1 MVPWV
6 FIALENGDTGDKLLT
21 MTTRMFF
28 YRGQDGK
35 NNILDKILIGSSM
48 AASKEEGKELHIVKM
63 LCV

>member
-28 YRGQDGK
+28 
-35 NNILDKILIGSSM
+35 IG
-48 AASKEEGKELHIVKM
+48 VKM
-63 LCV
+63 ERTTS